1 MLAAKTQGDDVIAF
15 MRLIRNNADVRPE
28 KPIVIVL
35 DNHKAHWGEK
45 TASVM
50 RELNLQPLFMPAY
63 SPELNSI
70 ETLWGTVKTLIKNF
84 LANNEGIHRITGE
97 TFLAAVQQILIFDRE
112 NAVSFMACNR
122 KALKEQLDKMQ
133 PDSMVQLQE

>member
-1 MLAAKTQGDDVIAF
+1 MIAF
-15 MRLIRNNADVRPE
+15 MRQIRNNANVRPE

-35 DNHKAHWGEK
+35 DNHKAHWGEA

-70 ETLWGTVKTLIKNF
+70 ETLWGTIKMTIKNF
-84 LANNEGIHRITGE
+84 LANNNEVHRLTGHV
-97 TFLAAVQQILIFDRE
+97 FLKAIQQILIVDRSK
-112 NAVSFMACNR
+112 AISFIACNK
-122 KALKEQLDKMQ
+122 KALKE
-133 PDSMVQLQE
+133 